1 MFHRERRRRYGSRM
15 SSPPPRR
22 RSVRSIVPAVVLVAS
37 ACGGTDC
44 PFDPLDPGCL
54 PATQAEAP
62 PRALVFTSNG
72 RSAGFDVYTA
82 NADGTDVVRL
92 TTTGRSGQ
100 PRWSPD
106 GTRIVYTSWR
116 AAGAEIWTMN
126 ADGSGQR
133 RVVEMERPAH
143 MADWSPDGTR
153 IAFSTER
160 GDGNFD
166 VYSVDADGGNLQ
178 RLTTSN
184 SYWGPRWSPDG
195 RRLAVRWFESSA
207 ECAACIT
214 AVPQCPCNGRIA
226 LLNAD
231 GTGLQVL
238 PRVGECDAWPE
249 WSPDGRHI
257 LFSSYRSAGRGMPAR
272 GELTLMRADGSHPR
286 ALTTGVVD
294 EYSPAWS
301 RSTGR
306 IYFVRAYDIHSIWPA
321 GAGAV
326 RITAGNVGDINVH
339 VR

>member
-1 MFHRERRRRYGSRM
+1 VKRTVAAPDRHGRRRLL
-15 SSPPPRR
+15 PR
-22 RSVRSIVPAVVLVAS
+22 SLAPALVLVIGT
-37 ACGGTDC
+37 CGGGDC

-54 PATQAEAP
+54 PAVQAEAP
-62 PRALVFTSNG
+62 PRALVFASSG
-72 RSAGFDVYTA
+72 RNPGFDVYTA
-82 NADGTDVVRL
+82 NADGTEVVRL
-92 TTTGRSGQ
+92 TTTGRNGQ

-106 GTRIVYTSWR
+106 GTRIVFTSWR
-116 AAGAEIWTMN
+116 SGAAEIWVMN

-133 RVVEMERPAH
+133 LVAGMERPAY

-166 VYSVDADGGNLQ
+166 IYVVNADGGNLQ

-195 RRLAVRWFESSA
+195 GQLAVRWFESSA
-207 ECAACIT
+207 ECAACIAT
-214 AVPQCPCNGRIA
+214 LPQCPCNGRIA
-226 LLNAD
+226 LMNTD

-238 PRVGECDAWPE
+238 PRIGECDAWPE

-257 LFSSYRSAGRGMPAR
+257 LFSSYRSAGRGVPAR
-272 GELTLMRADGSHPR
+272 GEIMLMRADGSHHR
-286 ALTTGVVD
+286 SLTRGLLD
-294 EYSPAWS
+294 EFSPAWS

-306 IYFVRAYDIHSIWPA
+306 IYFVRAWDIYSMRPDDA
-321 GAGAV
+321 DAR
-326 RITAGNVGDINVH
+326 RITAGQVTDMAVH

>member
-1 MFHRERRRRYGSRM
+1 METTVADVNRCGQARRL
-15 SSPPPRR
+15 
-22 RSVRSIVPAVVLVAS
+22 IPALVLVVA
-37 ACGGTDC
+37 ACSGSDC

-54 PATQAEAP
+54 PVAQTEPP
-62 PRALVFTSNG
+62 PRALVFASSG

-92 TTTGRSGQ
+92 TTTGASGQ

-116 AAGAEIWTMN
+116 PAGAEIWTMN

-133 RVVEMERPAH
+133 RVVEMERPAY
-143 MADWSPDGTR
+143 MADWSPDGAR
-153 IAFSTER
+153 IAFSAER

-166 VYSVDADGGNLQ
+166 VYVVNADGGNLQ

-195 RRLAVRWFESSA
+195 RQLAVRWFESSA

-238 PRVGECDAWPE
+238 PRVGACDAWPE

-286 ALTTGVVD
+286 PLTTGVVD

-321 GAGAV
+321 GADAV